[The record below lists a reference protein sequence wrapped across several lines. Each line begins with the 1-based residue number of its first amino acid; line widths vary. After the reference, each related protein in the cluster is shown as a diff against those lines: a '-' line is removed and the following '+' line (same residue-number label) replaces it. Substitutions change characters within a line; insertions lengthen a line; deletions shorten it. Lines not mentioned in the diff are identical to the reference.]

1 MEKIKEDAFY
11 GGYNPQI
18 NHILRKETDEEVE
31 DTDLCSFGGTMYETY
46 GPEEEYIRQMAQDEK
61 TKKRVWTVVDADGE
75 LYIIAG
81 FHFVNRMGYII
92 TEKEWVTGEEEVEN
106 DF

>member
-1 MEKIKEDAFY
+1 MSKINEEVFY
-11 GGYNPQI
+11 GEYKPQT
-18 NHILRKETDEEVE
+18 NHLVRALASKTID

-46 GPEEEYIRQMAQDEK
+46 GEEEEYVRTMAQDEK

-106 DF
+106 ED